1 MKNPL
6 LLTLLSGAALLSA
19 CDDPGF
25 APDFGTIGFTPERP
39 ELTAP
44 GTVAPYTGADPI
56 VLDAQARYATG
67 LDLHRKFVMR
77 TCGPNNGVCHNQKE
91 YPNMHTAGAF
101 AATIGAP
108 CNVQP
113 GGWATVFDRCER
125 PGDRFHMKDREGAD
139 VQIAWIEHIA
149 GAPPG
154 GDTRTADGPGLHVH
168 LQAPLPGEY
177 TSHWGAGLFVRN
189 FVNDANEIEA
199 LTFANFNG
207 RWHVLGDRTHLVA
220 DVNDWQVDALQSL
233 LATGIEQGDMNR
245 NGVFGSQ
252 LGNTISMLT
261 PGKPE
266 ESYLIA
272 RMRGHLQGE
281 EVPGSRMP
289 LANQPPNVTDL
300 LALFCFVE
308 QQPAGVVAPDISGPI
323 DYANCSYINDPR
335 SLDILGDGATWTSRI
350 QPLMAGYCGG
360 CHVGDAPG
368 GGGLDLVGEGAY
380 DRLLG
385 ASIQRPEIKLIE
397 PGVPEQSYLWRKLA
411 GDGTITGQKM
421 PINSAGGG
429 SYDLPDTELS
439 EIENWI
445 LAGALK

>member
-1 MKNPL
+1 MRRHA
-6 LLTLLSGAALLSA
+6 LLTLVSAAALLAA

-25 APDFGTIGFTPERP
+25 APDHGSIGFTPDRP
-39 ELTAP
+39 SLGGP
-44 GTVAPYTGADPI
+44 ISVAPYTGNDAI

-113 GGWATVFDRCER
+113 GSWDGVFDRCER
-125 PGDRFHMKDREGAD
+125 SGDRFRIGDREGAN
-139 VQIAWIEHIA
+139 VQIGWIEHIV
-149 GAPPG
+149 GAPPE
-154 GDTRTADGPGLHVH
+154 GDGRAPDGPGLHVH
-168 LQAPLPGEY
+168 LQAPLPGDFK
-177 TSHWGAGLFVRN
+177 THWGPGLFVRN
-189 FVNDANEIEA
+189 FINDASEVQE

-207 RWHVLGDRTHLVA
+207 RWTVLGDRTHLVA

-233 LATGIEQGDMNR
+233 LTTGIVQGDHNR
-245 NGVFGSQ
+245 NGVFGAT

-272 RMRGHLQGE
+272 RMRGHMQGA

-308 QQPAGVVAPDISGPI
+308 QQPAGTVAPDISGPI
-323 DYANCSYINDPR
+323 DYANCSYISDPR
-335 SLDILGDGATWTSRI
+335 ALDILGDGATWTSRI
-350 QPLMAGYCGG
+350 KPLMSGYCGG
-360 CHVGDAPG
+360 CHVGEAPA
-368 GGGLDLVGEGAY
+368 GGGLDLVGDGAY
-380 DRLLG
+380 ARLLG
-385 ASIQRPEIKLIE
+385 ASDQRPELKLIE
-397 PGVPEQSYLWRKLA
+397 PGQPEQSYLWRKLS
-411 GDGTITGQKM
+411 GDGTITGERM
-421 PINSAGGG
+421 PIDALGGG
-429 SYDLPDTELS
+429 SNTLPADALS

-445 LAGALK
+445 LAGALQ